1 MGWDIEALCF
11 PFPLGGGGGAPLDTG
26 GVGSEPGGCG
36 EDRDRPGTGLG

>member
-11 PFPLGGGGGAPLDTG
+11 PFPLGGSGGAPLDTG

-36 EDRDRPGTGLG
+36 EDLDKLGTGLG